1 MLLGTAKPV
10 KCGVEPYFTEFYP
23 FSHPFYIWLSPRD
36 GTTICMISK
45 NTIGQLRGMLHK
57 VGRDGKGRRVLW
69 LKTYYTLELIW
80 EPSAP

>member
-1 MLLGTAKPV
+1 MLLGTAKLA
-10 KCGVEPYFTEFYP
+10 KCGAEPYFIDFSP
-23 FSHPFYIWLSPRD
+23 FRNPFYSFHQPRD
-36 GTTICMISK
+36 RTTICMFLE